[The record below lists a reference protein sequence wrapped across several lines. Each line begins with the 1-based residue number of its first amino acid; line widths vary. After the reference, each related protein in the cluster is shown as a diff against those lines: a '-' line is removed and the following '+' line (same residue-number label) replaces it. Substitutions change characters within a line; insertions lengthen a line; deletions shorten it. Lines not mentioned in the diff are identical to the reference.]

1 MQIHQE
7 ELAEV
12 GDYEIR
18 PRISFVPFTI
28 MWFILAYRAIS
39 YCTFSEEAF
48 VKFFVGEAIAEPIGY
63 IKFGNSYADL

>member
-18 PRISFVPFTI
+18 PRISFVPFTVI
-28 MWFILAYRAIS
+28 WFLLAYKAILF
-39 YCTFSEEAF
+39 CTFSEEAF
-48 VKFFVGEAIAEPIGY
+48 MKFFVVEDIAEPIGY
-63 IKFGNSYADL
+63 IKFGSLYADL